1 MYLNEVLMILFS
13 SYLNYMFSEGRV
25 IILKVTKDYNIV
37 MVIIIITIKPRRH
50 PVLILSYAKLI
61 FSFPVVCNLLLTLCP
76 KLDQL
81 LTDFCMDNVD

>member
-13 SYLNYMFSEGRV
+13 SYLNCMFSEGQV
-25 IILKVTKDYNIV
+25 KVTKGYNIV
-37 MVIIIITIKPRRH
+37 MVIIITIKPRRH
-50 PVLILSYAKLI
+50 SVLILSYAKLI